1 MSSLTRFC
9 YPFNGINYFRSN
21 DFRVIIEKKNFFYPK
36 QILFSVRRAAAE
48 PKKIFFLR
56 RVKAIP
62 FIRKINLRLDFNSLY
77 I

>member
-48 PKKIFFLR
+48 PKKIFF
-56 RVKAIP
+56 
-62 FIRKINLRLDFNSLY
+62 
-77 I
+77 